1 MSKIYAFVPARSG
14 SERVTNKNL
23 KLLKNK
29 YLIQF
34 TLDLIETIPE
44 IEKTFISTDY
54 KNLQEK
60 LSLTN
65 SVEIIHR
72 PASIAKSHSL
82 DIDWVLHLLD
92 QLENNLPEIII
103 LLRPTSP
110 FRSTKFVKDA
120 INVFL
125 NNPEYDSSRSIK
137 KVKEHPDKMW
147 KSYGKDIIPY
157 NGFNDNLRDH
167 LHSQQYKSL
176 EEIYVQTSS
185 LEILRT
191 ESLIKNKKLSGK
203 KILPIYSSGLDSF
216 TIDYDVDFKIAE
228 LILDKKLDI

>member
-65 SVEIIHR
+65 SVEIVNR
-72 PASIAKSHSL
+72 PSSIAKSHSL

-92 QLENNLPEIII
+92 YLDNDLPEIII

-120 INVFL
+120 IQVFL
-125 NNPEYDSSRSIK
+125 NNPEYDSSRSVK

-147 KSYGKDIIPY
+147 KSTGKDITPY
-157 NGFNDNLRDH
+157 NGFNDNLKED

-176 EEIYVQTSS
+176 EEIFVQTSS

-191 ESLIKNKKLSGK
+191 KSLIKNKKLSGRK
-203 KILPIYSSGLDSF
+203 VLAVYSSGLDSF
-216 TIDYDVDFKIAE
+216 TIDYEVDFKIAE